1 LFWSTVAGGLALP
14 WLVIVACEAYY
25 GSSAEIAK
33 FPHQLFAEGNN
44 YFSVGLMNA
53 LPFVP
58 GGVIVQWAANRRREG
73 TAAAAHTMAAA
84 VMAVATLALSLW
96 GQFSVWRSTFNPGSR
111 SSTAAIGLYV
121 LVILGFALV
130 PVSYLAGWLAGK
142 IVFSDPASWK
152 LLRRPELMTEDNA
165 NKARKAFWVVAL
177 IGFLLPWIVIIC
189 CQIYVGIAAE
199 IRNFPAHLFES
210 GYNFFFLAVMNATPF
225 VIVAVAARVLLKA
238 RQERRTRRGRLAGL
252 GTSAACAMIVSL
264 FAQIGVW
271 SSVFKPKTHA
281 SLAGLGIYIEFWA
294 ALAVLP
300 IGYLLGWA
308 VGTSVRLFG

>member
-1 LFWSTVAGGLALP
+1 LALP

-33 FPHQLFAEGNN
+33 FPHQLFAEGYN

-84 VMAVATLALSLW
+84 VMAVAALALSLW
-96 GQFSVWRSTFNPGSR
+96 GQFSVWRSTFNPGSH

-225 VIVAVAARVLLKA
+225 VIVAVAARAAEGKTGKTHPA
-238 RQERRTRRGRLAGL
+238 RPVGWAWHVGRLRHDSEFVCADRGLEQRVQTQNARFARGPGYLHRVLGGFGGVAHWLPVGL
-252 GTSAACAMIVSL
+252 GGWDKCSTFWITDLLSA
-264 FAQIGVW
+264 
-271 SSVFKPKTHA
+271 
-281 SLAGLGIYIEFWA
+281 
-294 ALAVLP
+294 
-300 IGYLLGWA
+300 
-308 VGTSVRLFG
+308 